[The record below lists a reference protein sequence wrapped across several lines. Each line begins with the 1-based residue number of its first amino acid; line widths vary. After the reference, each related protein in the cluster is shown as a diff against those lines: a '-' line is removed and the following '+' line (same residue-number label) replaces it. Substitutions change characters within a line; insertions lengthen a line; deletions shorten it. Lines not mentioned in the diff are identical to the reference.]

1 MILKNYKGF
10 FFLVTILFMLVLA
23 FLQTG
28 CKVYRFKDVSIPDT
42 IKVVKVNMIQNKAAY
57 VNPNLAPKLTDALRQ
72 KIVSQTK
79 MTQTNGDDADWEISC
94 TVTTYSF
101 STSGISNQRVNT
113 NRLNVGIHIEIN
125 DKRAQKI
132 NKYDVSRSFDYDG
145 SMALQQAEQSL
156 ESDMLKS
163 LTDDIFNRI
172 FSNW

>member
-1 MILKNYKGF
+1 
-10 FFLVTILFMLVLA
+10 
-23 FLQTG
+23 
-28 CKVYRFKDVSIPDT
+28 
-42 IKVVKVNMIQNKAAY
+42 
-57 VNPNLAPKLTDALRQ
+57 
-72 KIVSQTK
+72 